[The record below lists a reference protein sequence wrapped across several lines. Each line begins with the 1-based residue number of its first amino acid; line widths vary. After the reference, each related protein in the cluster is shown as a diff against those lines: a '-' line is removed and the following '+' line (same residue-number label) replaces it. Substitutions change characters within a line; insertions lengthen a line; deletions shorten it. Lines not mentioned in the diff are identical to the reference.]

1 MELIWNAGIG
11 KVPYKPVYSGLDT
24 EYIVKG
30 SRMRTGRNYVF
41 FVRAS
46 NSCGFG
52 PNSEINSM
60 VKMTAPAKMARGKIT
75 QTSCGVKISWSKTN
89 NGGSPITSF
98 SVAIRQSNG
107 KYTSVPFCG
116 NKAETGPLSCDVPAS
131 VLEAEP
137 YKLIPGQLIVVRTVA
152 LNASGYGKSSSAF
165 SGGQTFKNNKPRRMY
180 TPKLYKKTN
189 NSIELRWTNL
199 PRRNGV
205 EGDRVYNLYWNRGGD
220 REPLSQL
227 VERIADNKYTVT
239 GLEPNTI
246 YKFKLRAVNDCGA
259 GPFSRVETATTYSC
273 PASPSVITTSR
284 DGANLVLN
292 WEDKYAKTNRF
303 NKAKVTSY

>member
-1 MELIWNAGIG
+1 
-11 KVPYKPVYSGLDT
+11 
-24 EYIVKG
+24 
-30 SRMRTGRNYVF
+30 
-41 FVRAS
+41 
-46 NSCGFG
+46 
-52 PNSEINSM
+52 
-60 VKMTAPAKMARGKIT
+60 
-75 QTSCGVKISWSKTN
+75 
-89 NGGSPITSF
+89 
-98 SVAIRQSNG
+98 
-107 KYTSVPFCG
+107 
-116 NKAETGPLSCDVPAS
+116 
-131 VLEAEP
+131 
-137 YKLIPGQLIVVRTVA
+137 
-152 LNASGYGKSSSAF
+152 
-165 SGGQTFKNNKPRRMY
+165 MY

-205 EGDRVYNLYWNRGGD
+205 EGDRVYSLYWNRGGD

-273 PASPSVITTSR
+273 PESPSVITTSR

-292 WEDKYAKTNRF
+292 WEDRYAKTNRF
-303 NKAKVTSY
+303 NKAKVTSYQVLFETKDKKTSETKLYCDGSNSTILKNRSCSVPLEKVPIQL